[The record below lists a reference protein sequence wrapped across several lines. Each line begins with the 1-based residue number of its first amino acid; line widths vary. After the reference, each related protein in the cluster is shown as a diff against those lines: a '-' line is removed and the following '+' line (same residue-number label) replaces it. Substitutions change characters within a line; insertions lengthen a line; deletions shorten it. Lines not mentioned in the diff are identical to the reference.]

1 MLEESAIK
9 LCLVV
14 LACRGGNKAGSE
26 KLPLS
31 QHPLGSLSLLPSP
44 LSPIPSFA
52 LVSSLLGFF
61 FYIYIQDI
69 ISLLCKTLY
78 RRSKIHS
85 AAVVLFTPCR
95 SAWHQSRLTR
105 PTALLLLRFFP
116 ILKTPSHHNIGW
128 RMGERTENV
137 NWEKAIPVHGR
148 PALIA
153 VFLSTQ
159 RVYLVAGWQLL
170 ARHSSFGRGFSV
182 FSNPYHLP
190 RSSITLLLSS
200 TSFMILLAEHC

>member
-61 FYIYIQDI
+61 LYIYIQDI

-78 RRSKIHS
+78 RRSIIHS

-116 ILKTPSHHNIGW
+116 IIKTPV
-128 RMGERTENV
+128 T
-137 NWEKAIPVHGR
+137 
-148 PALIA
+148 
-153 VFLSTQ
+153 
-159 RVYLVAGWQLL
+159 
-170 ARHSSFGRGFSV
+170 
-182 FSNPYHLP
+182 
-190 RSSITLLLSS
+190 ITLVGGWGREQRMLTERRQYQCMGDLPLLLY
-200 TSFMILLAEHC
+200 SFLLKEFI